1 MKQRMAGLVV
11 GAIFGS
17 VFGFG
22 LGLATFPKLF
32 PVLMPAGS
40 AVASMGPIL
49 AEGRFGQA
57 DPKDPIHY
65 GAGTLTVSQTRL
77 ELGADFEV
85 GPGPGYRLWLTPL
98 AEVGPDTRVDES
110 MFVDLGPLQG
120 FAGAQGYAVPTGVDR
135 PLPHRRRLEHPL
147 QRADFVGRVAPGGG
161 RPLGP
166 APRRPG
172 SRSCSPC

>member
-1 MKQRMAGLVV
+1 MKQRMAGLMA

-17 VFGFG
+17 VLGFG

-32 PVLMPAGS
+32 PVLMSAGS
-40 AVASMGPIL
+40 AAAPMGAVL
-49 AEGRFGQA
+49 AEGRFVQA

-65 GAGTLTVSQTRL
+65 GAGTLAVSQTRL

-120 FAGAQGYAVPTGVDR
+120 FAGTQGYAIPTGVDLGLYPTVVVWSTHFNVLISSAALR
-135 PLPHRRRLEHPL
+135 PVA
-147 QRADFVGRVAPGGG
+147 RAR
-161 RPLGP
+161 
-166 APRRPG
+166 
-172 SRSCSPC
+172 